1 MKFILREDK
10 FLLNENQGFILE
22 ERFILDEEVLLEAQ
36 ATLKQLVIDLNK
48 LDTMLPSLLDVL
60 PVGIGLKI
68 LDGTIIEDEKLDIE
82 EKIKT
87 DCAEIQALLSGKKN
101 FKKLIDKIRAKA
113 SQPEGETFSE
123 EEVKV
128 LQPLCYNIAS
138 DGISVKDRLKGIK
151 SHKGELAEQVAT
163 LQERAPRLKTNI
175 EELYKLFGAETDTPE
190 DEEPEEPEEPK
201 EPIKYSLDPE
211 KLELKVGETSK
222 VKLMA
227 APKPESPVKATFV
240 STDDKVLTV
249 TDTGDVTAVAAG
261 EAQIKVTVADQ
272 TLECAV
278 VVTAKEEE
286 KPKKPKIKYSLKD
299 TKVDLT
305 VGQTFDLKVLA
316 EPKPEGAIKAAFKS
330 ANPTI
335 AAVSAAGTI
344 TGMAEGTSTITVEL
358 EDQTLT
364 CEVTVAKTD
373 TDGWE
378 ELYKE
383 CINCINRKE
392 ANAAFWNGGLPKK
405 GEANPNKLPVVN
417 SDKFAEGYFKGEWG
431 KNAGRIKTFGSV
443 FTDCLKEFGWTETL
457 NPFVALLKY
466 LCSFETLLLD
476 GAAFTQ
482 LRTLYKTK
490 IYEENLRGKG
500 TLENLDLVRNPLFYK
515 QDSSEMADYLTW
527 QHSLLS
533 SKAIPE
539 DVNEKVVYANIAAAA
554 GDAANLEDTKI
565 YQAIEGANFAY
576 EVRKLSQFKELIK
589 AGFEVDGDKDKITP
603 ATDKDVE
610 EILAKITSTDQA
622 KKLLTYLVNLYR
634 VIGIG
639 LLKKLFAEPFG
650 DKLKANRNAVSTTY
664 EEDIKF
670 DLIINTAIKKYSF
683 NQLKNLC
690 TGLMSTAKL

>member
-1 MKFILREDK
+1 MKFILCEDK

-48 LDTMLPSLLDVL
+48 LDTMLPSLLEVL
-60 PVGIGLKI
+60 PVGMELKI
-68 LDGTIIEDEKLDIE
+68 LDGTIIEDEKLAIE

-87 DCAEIQALLSGKKN
+87 DCTEIQDLLSGKKN
-101 FKKLIDKIRAKA
+101 FKELIDKIRAKA
-113 SQPEGETFSE
+113 GQPEGETFSE
-123 EEVKV
+123 DEVKV

-175 EELYKLFGAETDTPE
+175 EELYKLFETDTPE
-190 DEEPEEPEEPK
+190 EPPKEDPEEPK

-222 VKLMA
+222 IKLMA
-227 APKPESPVKATFV
+227 APKPDGPIKATFV

-249 TDTGDVTAVAAG
+249 TEAGDVTAVAAG
-261 EAQIKVTVADQ
+261 EAKIKVTVEDQ
-272 TLECAV
+272 TLECSAV
-278 VVTAKEEE
+278 ITAKEEE
-286 KPKKPKIKYSLKD
+286 KPEIKYSLKD

-358 EDQTLT
+358 EGQTFT
-364 CEVTVAKTD
+364 CEVTVAKAD
-373 TDGWE
+373 IDDWE
-378 ELYKE
+378 DLYKE
-383 CINCINRKE
+383 CTNCINRKE

-405 GEANPNKLPVVN
+405 GEANPNNLPIAS

-431 KNAGRIKTFGSV
+431 KNAGRIKTFGTV
-443 FTDCLKEFGWTETL
+443 FMDCLKEFGWTETL

-466 LCSFETLLLD
+466 LCSFETLLMD

-490 IYEENLRGKG
+490 ISEENLRGKSA
-500 TLENLDLVRNPLFYK
+500 LENLDLVRNPLFYN

-533 SKAIPE
+533 AKAIPE

-554 GDAANLEDTKI
+554 GDAANLEDTKT
-565 YQAIEGANFAY
+565 YQKIEGANFAY
-576 EVRKLSQFKELIK
+576 EVRKLSQFKEIIK
-589 AGFEVDGDKDKITP
+589 TGFEVDGDKDKVTP

-639 LLKKLFAEPFG
+639 LLKKLFAESFG

-664 EEDIKF
+664 EEDTKF
-670 DLIINTAIKKYSF
+670 DLIINTAIKQYSF
-683 NQLKNLC
+683 DQLKNLC
-690 TGLMSTAKL
+690 TGLISTAKL

>member
-1 MKFILREDK
+1 MKFILCEDR

-22 ERFILDEEVLLEAQ
+22 ERFILDEEMLLEAQ

-48 LDTMLPSLLDVL
+48 LDTLLPSLLEVL
-60 PVGIGLKI
+60 PVGKELKI
-68 LDGTIIEDEKLDIE
+68 LDGTIIEDEKLAIE
-82 EKIKT
+82 EKIKAN
-87 DCAEIQALLSGKKN
+87 CAEIQDLLSGKKN
-101 FKKLIDKIRAKA
+101 FKALIDKIRVKA
-113 SQPEGETFSE
+113 GQPEGKTFSE

-128 LQPLCYNIAS
+128 LQPLCYSIAS

-151 SHKGELAEQVAT
+151 SHKGELAEQIAT
-163 LQERAPRLKTNI
+163 LQERTPRLKANI
-175 EELYKLFGAETDTPE
+175 EELYKLFETDTPE
-190 DEEPEEPEEPK
+190 EPPKEDPEEPK

-222 VKLMA
+222 IKLMA
-227 APKPESPVKATFV
+227 APKPKDPVKATFV
-240 STDDKVLTV
+240 STDDAVLTV

-261 EAQIKVTVADQ
+261 EAQIKVTVEDQ
-272 TLECAV
+272 TLECSV
-278 VVTAKEEE
+278 VITAKEEE
-286 KPKKPKIKYSLKD
+286 KPEIKYSLKD

-305 VGQTFDLKVLA
+305 IGQTFDLKVLA

-358 EDQTLT
+358 EGQTLT
-364 CEVTVAKTD
+364 CEVTVAKAD

-383 CINCINRKE
+383 CTNCINRKE

-405 GEANPNKLPVVN
+405 GEANPNNLPIAS

-443 FTDCLKEFGWTETL
+443 FMDCLKEFGWTETL

-466 LCSFETLLLD
+466 LCSFETLVME

-482 LRTLYKTK
+482 LRALYKTK
-490 IYEENLRGKG
+490 ISEENLRGKG
-500 TLENLDLVRNPLFYK
+500 PLENLDLVRNPLFYK

-533 SKAIPE
+533 AKVISE
-539 DVNEKVVYANIAAAA
+539 DVNEKVVYANIAAAG
-554 GDAANLEDTKI
+554 GDAENLEDTRV
-565 YQAIEGANFAY
+565 YQMIEGANFAY
-576 EVRKLSQFKELIK
+576 EVRKLSQFKEIIK
-589 AGFEVDGDKDKITP
+589 TGFEVDGDKDKVTP

-610 EILAKITSTDQA
+610 EILAKITSIDQA

-639 LLKKLFAEPFG
+639 LLKKLFAESFG

-664 EEDIKF
+664 EEDTKF
-670 DLIINTAIKKYSF
+670 DLIINTAIKQYSF
-683 NQLKNLC
+683 DQLKTLC
-690 TGLMSTAKL
+690 TGLISTAKL

>member
-1 MKFILREDK
+1 MKFILCEDK
-10 FLLNENQGFILE
+10 FLLNESQGFILE

-48 LDTMLPSLLDVL
+48 LDTMLPSLLEVL
-60 PVGIGLKI
+60 PVGIDLKI
-68 LDGTIIEDEKLDIE
+68 LDGTVIEDEKLDIE
-82 EKIKT
+82 EKIKA
-87 DCAEIQALLSGKKN
+87 DCTEIQDLLSGKKN
-101 FKKLIDKIRAKA
+101 FKELLDKIRAKA
-113 SQPEGETFSE
+113 GQPEGETFSE

-128 LQPLCYNIAS
+128 LQPLCYSIAS

-175 EELYKLFGAETDTPE
+175 EELYKLFETDTPE
-190 DEEPEEPEEPK
+190 EPPEEEPEEPE

-227 APKPESPVKATFV
+227 APKPEGPVKATFI

-249 TDTGDVTAVAAG
+249 TEAGDVTAVAAG
-261 EAQIKVTVADQ
+261 EAQVKVTVEDQ
-272 TLECAV
+272 TLECSV
-278 VVTAKEEE
+278 VITAKEEE
-286 KPKKPKIKYSLKD
+286 KPEIRYSLKD

-305 VGQTFDLKVLA
+305 VGQTFELKVLA

-335 AAVSAAGTI
+335 AAVSDAGTI

-358 EDQTLT
+358 EGQTLT
-364 CEVTVAKTD
+364 CEVTVAKTVTED
-373 TDGWE
+373 WE

-383 CINCINRKE
+383 CTNCINRKD

-405 GEANPNKLPVVN
+405 GEANPNNLPVVS

-431 KNAGRIKTFGSV
+431 KNAGRIKTFGLV
-443 FTDCLKEFGWTETL
+443 FIDCLKEFGWTETL

-482 LRTLYKTK
+482 LRALYKTK
-490 IYEENLRGKG
+490 IYDENLRGKG

-576 EVRKLSQFKELIK
+576 EVRKLSQFKEIIK
-589 AGFEVDGDKDKITP
+589 AGFEVDGDKDKVTP

-610 EILAKITSTDQA
+610 EILAKIKSADQA

-639 LLKKLFAEPFG
+639 LLKKLFAESFG
-650 DKLKANRNAVSTTY
+650 TKLKANRNAVSTTY

-670 DLIINTAIKKYSF
+670 DLIINTAIKQYSF
-683 NQLKNLC
+683 DQLKNLC
-690 TGLMSTAKL
+690 TGLISTAKL

>member
-1 MKFILREDK
+1 MKFILCEDK
-10 FLLNENQGFILE
+10 FLLNENQEFILE

-48 LDTMLPSLLDVL
+48 LDTMLPSLLEVL
-60 PVGIGLKI
+60 PVGIELKI
-68 LDGTIIEDEKLDIE
+68 LDGTIIEDEKLAIE
-82 EKIKT
+82 EKIKA
-87 DCAEIQALLSGKKN
+87 DCAEIKDLLSGKKN
-101 FKKLIDKIRAKA
+101 FKELIDKIRAKA
-113 SQPEGETFSE
+113 GQPEGETFSE

-128 LQPLCYNIAS
+128 LQPLCYSIAS

-175 EELYKLFGAETDTPE
+175 EELYKLFKTETPDDPPE
-190 DEEPEEPEEPK
+190 EEPEEPK

-240 STDDKVLTV
+240 STDDKVVTV
-249 TDTGDVTAVAAG
+249 TDTGDVTAVTAG
-261 EAQIKVTVADQ
+261 EAQIKVTVEDQ
-272 TLECAV
+272 TLECSV
-278 VVTAKEEE
+278 VITAKEEE
-286 KPKKPKIKYSLKD
+286 KPEIKYSLKD
-299 TKVDLT
+299 TKIDLT
-305 VGQTFDLKVLA
+305 IGQTFELKVLA

-330 ANPTI
+330 ANPTV

-358 EDQTLT
+358 EGQTLT
-364 CEVTVAKTD
+364 CEITVAKAD
-373 TDGWE
+373 TDDWE

-383 CINCINRKE
+383 CNNCINRKE
-392 ANAAFWNGGLPKK
+392 ANAAFWNGGLPKE
-405 GEANPNKLPVVN
+405 GEANPNKLPIAS

-443 FTDCLKEFGWTETL
+443 FMDCLKEFGWTETL

-466 LCSFETLLLD
+466 LCSFETLVMD

-482 LRTLYKTK
+482 LRALYKTK

-500 TLENLDLVRNPLFYK
+500 PLENLDLVRNPLFYK

-554 GDAANLEDTKI
+554 GDTENLEDTRI
-565 YQAIEGANFAY
+565 YQMIEGANFAY
-576 EVRKLSQFKELIK
+576 EVRKLSQFKEVIRT
-589 AGFEVDGDKDKITP
+589 GFEVDGDKEKVTP

-610 EILAKITSTDQA
+610 EILAKVASTDQA

-639 LLKKLFAEPFG
+639 LLKKLFAESFG
-650 DKLKANRNAVSTTY
+650 DKLKANRNAISTTY

-670 DLIINTAIKKYSF
+670 DLIINTAIKQYSF
-683 NQLKNLC
+683 NQLKTLC
-690 TGLMSTAKL
+690 TGLIGTAKL

>member
-1 MKFILREDK
+1 MKFILCEDK

-48 LDTMLPSLLDVL
+48 LDTLLPSLLEVL
-60 PVGIGLKI
+60 PVGIELKI
-68 LDGTIIEDEKLDIE
+68 LDGTIIEDEKLAIE
-82 EKIKT
+82 EKIKA
-87 DCAEIQALLSGKKN
+87 DCTEIQDLLSGKKN
-101 FKKLIDKIRAKA
+101 FKELIDKIRAKA
-113 SQPEGETFSE
+113 VQPEGETFSE
-123 EEVKV
+123 EEVKI
-128 LQPLCYNIAS
+128 LQPLCYSIAS

-163 LQERAPRLKTNI
+163 LQERTPRLKANI
-175 EELYKLFGAETDTPE
+175 EELYKLFETDTPE
-190 DEEPEEPEEPK
+190 EPPEEDPEEPE

-211 KLELKVGETSK
+211 KLELKVGETSNI
-222 VKLMA
+222 KLMA
-227 APKPESPVKATFV
+227 APKPESPVKATFA
-240 STDDKVLTV
+240 STDDKIVTV
-249 TDTGDVTAVAAG
+249 TETGDVTAIAAG
-261 EAQIKVTVADQ
+261 EAQIKVTVAGQ

-278 VVTAKEEE
+278 VVAAKEEE
-286 KPKKPKIKYSLKD
+286 KPEIKYSLKD

-305 VGQTFDLKVLA
+305 IGQTFELKVLA

-330 ANPTI
+330 ANPTV

-358 EDQTLT
+358 EGQTLT
-364 CEVTVAKTD
+364 CEVTVAKAD
-373 TDGWE
+373 TDDWE

-383 CINCINRKE
+383 CTNCINRKE
-392 ANAAFWNGGLPKK
+392 ANAAFWNGGLPKE
-405 GEANPNKLPVVN
+405 GEANPNKLPIAS

-443 FTDCLKEFGWTETL
+443 FMDCLKEFGWTETL

-466 LCSFETLLLD
+466 LCSFETLVMD

-482 LRTLYKTK
+482 LRALYKTK
-490 IYEENLRGKG
+490 VSEENLRGKG
-500 TLENLDLVRNPLFYK
+500 PLENLDLVRNPLFYK

-527 QHSLLS
+527 QHSLLA

-539 DVNEKVVYANIAAAA
+539 DVNEKVVYANIAAAG
-554 GDAANLEDTKI
+554 GDAENLEDTRV
-565 YQAIEGANFAY
+565 YQMIEGANFAY
-576 EVRKLSQFKELIK
+576 EVRKLSQFKEIIK
-589 AGFEVDGDKDKITP
+589 TGFEVDGDKDKVTP

-634 VIGIG
+634 IIGIG

-670 DLIINTAIKKYSF
+670 DLIINTAIKQYSF
-683 NQLKNLC
+683 DQLKTLC
-690 TGLMSTAKL
+690 TGLIGTAKL